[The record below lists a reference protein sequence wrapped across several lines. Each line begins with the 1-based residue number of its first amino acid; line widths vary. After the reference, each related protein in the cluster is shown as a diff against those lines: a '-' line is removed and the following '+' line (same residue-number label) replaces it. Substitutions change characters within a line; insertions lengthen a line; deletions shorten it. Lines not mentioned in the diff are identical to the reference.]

1 MPVVRHVAL
10 ASVPAL
16 EGKVVLVTGANSGI
30 GLEASR
36 LFAARGAKV
45 LLASRDPRRGED
57 AKLAILATVAD
68 AKLEVIPLDL
78 ASIASI
84 RAGAARVLSEHP
96 HLDVLVHNAGVMAI
110 PRTLTADGFEMQFG
124 VNHLGGFALTALLA
138 PILLDR
144 EVRIVSTSSLL
155 AHRGRLNFD
164 DLQGER
170 VYDKRRAYSQSKLCN
185 QLFAYELERRLR
197 ASGRKAISLACHPG
211 YSDTRLQVRGPDM
224 AGSKWGRWFAQTLNA
239 WFAQPAARGA
249 EATVI
254 AAASPEVTGAEIVG
268 YDGIM
273 EMNGK
278 TAVMAPPPA
287 SLDADAARRL
297 WETSEELLRIGFT
310 V

>member
-10 ASVPAL
+10 SSVPAL

-45 LLASRDPRRGED
+45 LLACRDPRRGDD

-96 HLDVLVHNAGVMAI
+96 HLDALVHNAGVMAI
-110 PRTLTADGFEMQFG
+110 PRTLTPDGFEMQFA

-155 AHRGRLNFD
+155 AHRGRMNFE

-185 QLFAYELERRLR
+185 QLFAFELERRLR
-197 ASGRKAISLACHPG
+197 ASGRKAVSLACHPG
-211 YSDTRLQVRGPDM
+211 YSDTNLQVRGPDM
-224 AGSKWGRWFAQTLNA
+224 AGSKWGRWFAQTLNG

-254 AAASPEVTGAEIVG
+254 AAASPEVNGAEIVG
-268 YDGIM
+268 YDGWM

-278 TAVMAPPPA
+278 TAVMAAPA
-287 SLDADAARRL
+287 AALDPDEARRL